1 MLKLCQ
7 NDLEMNVTRDELD
20 RAHREGKPKEPL
32 DGQILPPPHA
42 MIIKLAGYSPKMK
55 FLRARRKLGPKK
67 ILINEDL
74 TKENHRLLLH
84 LKKRCTEGVS
94 IYSVDGTIMA
104 RTSDRVY
111 RIKGKEDPEKY
122 GLTTSVDT
130 GDVHDAEVAEDE
142 EIVEQ
147 DG

>member
-1 MLKLCQ
+1 
-7 NDLEMNVTRDELD
+7 
-20 RAHREGKPKEPL
+20 
-32 DGQILPPPHA
+32 
-42 MIIKLAGYSPKMK
+42 MIIKLAGYSRKMK
-55 FLRARRKLGPKK
+55 FFRARRKLGPKK

-74 TKENHRLLLH
+74 TKENHILLLH
-84 LKKRCTEGVS
+84 VKKRCTEGVS

-111 RIKGKEDPEKY
+111 RIKRKEDPEKY

-147 DG
+147 DS